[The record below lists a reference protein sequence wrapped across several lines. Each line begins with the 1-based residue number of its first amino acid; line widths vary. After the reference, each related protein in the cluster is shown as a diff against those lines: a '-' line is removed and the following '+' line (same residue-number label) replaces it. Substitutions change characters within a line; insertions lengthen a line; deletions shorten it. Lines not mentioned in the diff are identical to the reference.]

1 MLCFRCGLCCARYQA
16 QLDMAEAQRIAAGLG
31 LNLKDF
37 IQRYADP
44 RWHDAETILLRHENG
59 ECVFLERLESGKEA
73 FCKIPSIKPAICRE
87 FPANLNQKVCW
98 EGLAKYWDLTIVPRD
113 SRKAQKRRLPGSS
126 AFWTR
131 WNSY

>member
-73 FCKIPSIKPAICRE
+73 FCKIHSIKPAICRE

-98 EGLAKYWDLTIVPRD
+98 EGLAKYWDLTI
-113 SRKAQKRRLPGSS
+113 GSS
-126 AFWTR
+126 GQPEGSEEKIAGFQR
-131 WNSY
+131 FLDSLE